1 MAPDSKT
8 WKPPVAFHFQVEFQW
23 EGNKASASF
32 AEVDGLGQELVFENV
47 KDQAG
52 IRLPEDVRVN
62 DLVLRRALEAI
73 NEKIT
78 AWVKNTFRFKYG
90 AKIKPCNMTVTL
102 LDEKNKIAA
111 SWICT
116 RVIPVKWSMAP
127 LNASESKIAIETI
140 TLKYEE
146 IRRSK

>member
-32 AEVDGLGQELVFENV
+32 AEVDGLGQELVFENG

-78 AWVKNTFRFKYG
+78 AWVKNTLRFKYG

>member
-32 AEVDGLGQELVFENV
+32 AEVDGLGQELVFENG

-78 AWVKNTFRFKYG
+78 AWVKNTFRFKHG

>member
-32 AEVDGLGQELVFENV
+32 AEVDGLGQELVFENG

-90 AKIKPCNMTVTL
+90 AKMTVTL

>member
-1 MAPDSKT
+1 M
-8 WKPPVAFHFQVEFQW
+8 
-23 EGNKASASF
+23 
-32 AEVDGLGQELVFENV
+32 FENG

>member
-32 AEVDGLGQELVFENV
+32 AEVDGLGQELVFENG

-78 AWVKNTFRFKYG
+78 AWVKNTFRFKSG

>member
-32 AEVDGLGQELVFENV
+32 AEVDGLGQELVFENG

-78 AWVKNTFRFKYG
+78 TWVKNAFRFKYG
-90 AKIKPCNMTVTL
+90 EKIKPCNMTVTL

>member
-1 MAPDSKT
+1 M
-8 WKPPVAFHFQVEFQW
+8 EGW
-23 EGNKASASF
+23 EITIPRPFRRRTSLLPIRQLF
-32 AEVDGLGQELVFENV
+32 PDGLGQELVFENG

>member
-32 AEVDGLGQELVFENV
+32 AEVDGLGQELVFENG

-90 AKIKPCNMTVTL
+90 ANIKPCNMTVTL

>member
-32 AEVDGLGQELVFENV
+32 AEVDGLGQELVFENG

-78 AWVKNTFRFKYG
+78 AWVKNTFRFKDG

>member
-1 MAPDSKT
+1 METAGSFTFRWNFNGRATRHPPLLQRWMAL
-8 WKPPVAFHFQVEFQW
+8 V
-23 EGNKASASF
+23 
-32 AEVDGLGQELVFENV
+32 QELVFENG

-90 AKIKPCNMTVTL
+90 AK
-102 LDEKNKIAA
+102 NKAVQHDRY
-111 SWICT
+111 S
-116 RVIPVKWSMAP
+116 S
-127 LNASESKIAIETI
+127 
-140 TLKYEE
+140 
-146 IRRSK
+146 

>member
-32 AEVDGLGQELVFENV
+32 AEVDGLGQELVFENG

-102 LDEKNKIAA
+102 LDERIK
-111 SWICT
+111 
-116 RVIPVKWSMAP
+116 
-127 LNASESKIAIETI
+127 
-140 TLKYEE
+140 
-146 IRRSK
+146 

>member
-32 AEVDGLGQELVFENV
+32 AEVDGLGQELVFENG

-78 AWVKNTFRFKYG
+78 AWVKNTFRVKYG

>member
-32 AEVDGLGQELVFENV
+32 AEVDGLGQELVFENG

-90 AKIKPCNMTVTL
+90 TKIKPCNMTVTL

>member
-32 AEVDGLGQELVFENV
+32 AEVDGLGQELVFENG

-78 AWVKNTFRFKYG
+78 AWVKNTFRFKCG

>member
-1 MAPDSKT
+1 MPCC
-8 WKPPVAFHFQVEFQW
+8 
-23 EGNKASASF
+23 
-32 AEVDGLGQELVFENV
+32 LGQELVFENG

-146 IRRSK
+146 IRRGK

>member
-8 WKPPVAFHFQVEFQW
+8 WKPPVLFHFQVEFQW
-23 EGNKASASF
+23 DGNKASASF
-32 AEVDGLGQELVFENV
+32 AEVDGLGQELVFESEKDLLRSGLPKDV
-47 KDQAG
+47 K
-52 IRLPEDVRVN
+52 VN
-62 DLVLRRALEAI
+62 NLVLKRALEPI

-78 AWVKNTFRFKYG
+78 VWVKNTFRFKYG
-90 AKIKPCNMTVTL
+90 AKIKPCNITIAL
-102 LDEKNKIAA
+102 LDEKDKITA

-116 RVIPVKWSMAP
+116 RVVPVKWSVAP

>member
-32 AEVDGLGQELVFENV
+32 AEVDGLGQELVFENG

-78 AWVKNTFRFKYG
+78 AWVKNTCRFKYG
-90 AKIKPCNMTVTL
+90 AKLKPCNMTVTL

>member
-32 AEVDGLGQELVFENV
+32 AEVDGLGQELVFENG

-90 AKIKPCNMTVTL
+90 EKIKPCNMTVTL

>member
-32 AEVDGLGQELVFENV
+32 AEVDGLGQELVFENG

-90 AKIKPCNMTVTL
+90 AKIKLCNMTVTL

>member
-32 AEVDGLGQELVFENV
+32 AEVDGLGQELVFENG

-90 AKIKPCNMTVTL
+90 AKIKSCNMTVTL